1 MELELETNLETAL
14 KYITD
19 PVLRPT
25 WDKTILEMDLIK
37 TDTETETE
45 TNCRMIVKM
54 PFPLKNREIIERQF
68 YFYNPNEVI
77 LIFFSR
83 EEDSETNVV
92 RGCTHI
98 GYTKIV
104 QVEDTVRCTV
114 ISQVNLKLFIS
125 QQKLISVAA
134 GEMKSWARK
143 LQRVIKEAK

>member
-14 KYITD
+14 KYMTD
-19 PVLRPT
+19 PAVRPT
-25 WDKTILEMDLIK
+25 WDKTILEMELIK
-37 TDTETETE
+37 TDTDTD
-45 TNCRMIVKM
+45 CRMIVKM
-54 PFPLKNREIIERQF
+54 PFPFKNREIIERQF
-68 YFYNPNEVI
+68 YFYNPNQVI

-104 QVEDTVRCTV
+104 QVEDKVYCTV

-143 LQRVIKEAK
+143 LQRIIKEVK

>member
-1 MELELETNLETAL
+1 MEVELETNIETAL
-14 KYITD
+14 KYMTD
-19 PVLRPT
+19 PALRPS

-37 TDTETETE
+37 TETDTD
-45 TNCRMIVKM
+45 CRMIVKM

-104 QVEDTVRCTV
+104 QVEGRVHCTV

>member
-14 KYITD
+14 KYMTD
-19 PVLRPT
+19 PAVRPT
-25 WDKTILEMDLIK
+25 WDKTILEMELIK
-37 TDTETETE
+37 TETDTD
-45 TNCRMIVKM
+45 CRMIVKM

-68 YFYNPNEVI
+68 YFYNPNQVI

-104 QVEDTVRCTV
+104 QVEDKVHCTV

-143 LQRVIKEAK
+143 LQRIIKEVK